1 MPNTLKY
8 KINSKKSL
16 CKSKKEKKCKKIKGC
31 KMAKGPK
38 KTFCRKIKN
47 KKYGKT
53 IKKRGGVSL
62 SQLAD
67 SPMAQQFSKELPS
80 VDSLKDGAKTLLIG
94 HAKEKLEKML
104 KENNINLEKEDLD
117 EIIDEIS
124 KLEVNEMK
132 PLLEALIKAFKSG
145 DEKEIIRILIKNKTV
160 QKIGLKIMRKNPDL
174 MKQVMASLTGGKLTE
189 AEKKALTENAFA
201 SYKGKTNNLD
211 RILQSHPTNTRS
223 ISDMVEET
231 KEHERNA
238 ERYRDKYR
246 NLTANSSYIEKQNNT
261 FEEAMKRRNERLNS
275 KGSETHVP
283 FS

>member
-47 KKYGKT
+47 KKYNKT
-53 IKKRGGVSL
+53 KKTKGGGMDFKS
-62 SQLAD
+62 LAD
-67 SPMAQQFSKELPS
+67 SPMAQQLSKEMPS
-80 VDSLKDGAKTLLIG
+80 LDSLKDGIINQAKG
-94 HAKEKLEKML
+94 ELEKKL
-104 KENNINLEKEDLD
+104 KENDINLKKDDFD
-117 EIIDEIS
+117 ELIGELS
-124 KLEVNEMK
+124 KLEVREMT
-132 PLLEALIKAFKSG
+132 PLLEALKKAIESG

-174 MKQVMASLTGGKLTE
+174 MKQAMASLRGGELTE
-189 AEKKALTENAFA
+189 ADKKALTDEAFA
-201 SYKGKTNNLD
+201 RYKGKTNNLD

-231 KEHERNA
+231 KQHERNV

-246 NLTANSSYIEKQNNT
+246 NLTANSSDIEIQNNT
-261 FEEAMKRRNERLNS
+261 FEEAMKRRNKRLNS
-275 KGSETHVP
+275 EGSETHVP

>member
-8 KINSKKSL
+8 RINSKKSL

-31 KMAKGPK
+31 KMARGPK

-53 IKKRGGVSL
+53 KKKRGGRMSL
-62 SQLAD
+62 SELTK

-80 VDSLKDGAKTLLIG
+80 VNSLKDGAKTLLIG
-94 HAKEKLEKML
+94 PAKEKLEKML
-104 KENNINLEKEDLD
+104 KEKNINLEEEDLN

-132 PLLEALIKAFKSG
+132 PLLEALINAFNRG
-145 DEKEIIRILIKNKTV
+145 DEMEIIQTLMKNKKV
-160 QKIGLKIMRKNPDL
+160 RGIGLKIMKKNPVL
-174 MKQVMASLTGGKLTE
+174 MKQIMESMRGGNYTE
-189 AEKKALTENAFA
+189 AKKALTDNAFA

-275 KGSETHVP
+275 KGSETLVP

>member
-53 IKKRGGVSL
+53 IKKRGGMS
-62 SQLAD
+62 
-67 SPMAQQFSKELPS
+67 MAQQISKELPS

-94 HAKEKLEKML
+94 PAKEKLEKML

-124 KLEVNEMK
+124 KLEVKEMK
-132 PLLEALIKAFKSG
+132 PLLEDLIKAFKSG
-145 DEKEIIRILIKNKTV
+145 NEKEIIRILIKNKTV

-174 MKQVMASLTGGKLTE
+174 MKQAKASLRGGELTE
-189 AEKKALTENAFA
+189 DELESLERTYNHATPTELEKIMNDESKER
-201 SYKGKTNNLD
+201 KE
-211 RILQSHPTNTRS
+211 RS
-223 ISDMVEET
+223 IAQ
-231 KEHERNA
+231 KI
-238 ERYRDKYR
+238 
-246 NLTANSSYIEKQNNT
+246 LFEKLK
-261 FEEAMKRRNERLNS
+261 FEKL
-275 KGSETHVP
+275 K
-283 FS
+283 F